1 MERRTLI
8 AQPGLWTRDT
18 SWALLYFLCYILP
31 QTAPQ
36 VLRIGE

>member
-1 MERRTLI
+1 MERRTLL
-8 AQPGLWTRDT
+8 AQPRLRTRDAGWT
-18 SWALLYFLCYILP
+18 LLYFLGSVLP